1 MNNTNNNALELG
13 TILQGKAYTYTI
25 QKILGQGTFGI
36 TYLATTKVKV
46 AGALGELE
54 TTMQVAI
61 KEFFMKEINGRED
74 NTVTSG
80 SKGGIYDKYK
90 KKFAR
95 EAENLS
101 KLHHPNI
108 VKVLEYFETNN
119 TVYYAMEYVEGGN
132 LDAYIAQHNGLPE
145 AECVKYAQQIGS
157 ALSYMHA
164 HKMLHLD
171 LKPGNVMLRPNK
183 DAVLI
188 DFGLSKQ
195 YDDNG
200 NPETSTTIG
209 GGTPGYA
216 PIEQSDYHEG
226 KGFPVTM
233 DVYALGATMFKMLTG
248 VRPPEASVI
257 LNDGFPAYELQKH
270 QVSDVLIACVAKA
283 MSALKKDRPQSVEAL
298 LTSLGSEETSLNLN
312 GNEDTIKADKDIV
325 RPAKADTN
333 PTPTQNSSKNKI
345 YIASGVAAVLII
357 AGIIAS
363 NLENKSDTE
372 GDATLTG
379 WALSGDSLAST
390 NENNATLS
398 DILVDSI
405 RENTHQEETI
415 ALPEKPHKEPETTV
429 QQSIA
434 TESNVGSQR
443 QRETT
448 EEVITLKPNESFDY
462 IGKYEDGLAVVRHKN
477 KYGFINTSKEI
488 VIPIKYDAV
497 GGNWDYNNERT
508 TWRSY
513 YLMPVCQN
521 GKWGMINRT
530 GKVIIPII
538 YDDIDYTVYRDD
550 ELYWV
555 KKGNL
560 YGCVNSSGEIVIP
573 ITYQNKIEFYNG
585 QPARAKKNNKWGFI
599 NEKNE
604 ILVPFIYDSTRGF
617 SWDNKLAQVSS
628 KGKYGF
634 IDKKGNIQI
643 PLQFDF
649 AHDFSGGLAG
659 VIQDNKL
666 GFINERGILVI
677 PYKYEVIMAHDGN
690 GKAIWWSWF
699 TRGGA
704 AIVKLNGKW
713 GLINKKGQNLT
724 PFIYDDIESVS
735 TNGFFDVTK
744 DGKTVYLDYKGLTYP
759 NEEKRRKT
767 YFK

>member
-226 KGFPVTM
+226 KSFPVTM
-233 DVYALGATMFKMLTG
+233 DVYALGATMYKMLTG
-248 VRPPEASVI
+248 VRAPEASAI

-270 QVSDVLIACVAKA
+270 QVSDEMIAHIAKA
-283 MSALKKDRPQSVEAL
+283 MSALKKDRPQSVEAF
-298 LTSLGSEETSLNLN
+298 LTSLGGEETSLNLN
-312 GNEDTIKADKDIV
+312 GNEDTIKPDKDIV
-325 RPAKADTN
+325 RPAKPIAN
-333 PTPTQNSSKNKI
+333 PTPAQNSSKNKI

-357 AGIIAS
+357 AGIITYMVS
-363 NLENKSDTE
+363 KRQSDTVE
-372 GDATLTG
+372 DISLTEWLPTNDSLQTSVMNDTASITTHVAQQTETTSSQPPKEENPVRENVSKPEATTPNPPTNTARKNEAKPDAKKITQLAEQGDAEAQYELG
-379 WALSGDSLAST
+379 RMYFLGKGMPR
-390 NENNATLS
+390 NATK
-398 DILVDSI
+398 
-405 RENTHQEETI
+405 
-415 ALPEKPHKEPETTV
+415 ALEWYQKAAE
-429 QQSIA
+429 QGNALAQ
-434 TESNVGSQR
+434 
-443 QRETT
+443 
-448 EEVITLKPNESFDY
+448 NE
-462 IGKYEDGLAVVRHKN
+462 L
-477 KYGFINTSKEI
+477 
-488 VIPIKYDAV
+488 
-497 GGNWDYNNERT
+497 
-508 TWRSY
+508 
-513 YLMPVCQN
+513 
-521 GKWGMINRT
+521 
-530 GKVIIPII
+530 
-538 YDDIDYTVYRDD
+538 
-550 ELYWV
+550 
-555 KKGNL
+555 GNL
-560 YGCVNSSGEIVIP
+560 YSKGVLVKQNIFEAAKWYQKAAEQGIANAQYNIGYLYDWGQGGLSQNRVEAIKWYKKASGQGNGEASLRLGAMYMYAVGVEKDEKEAIVWYKKAAEQGNKEAQYQLGYINYYKQKNYVEAEKWFRKAAEQGDKNSMFYLGLMYQYGESGIP
-573 ITYQNKIEFYNG
+573 EDKAEAIKWYRKAAELGDET
-585 QPARAKKNNKWGFI
+585 AKKN
-599 NEKNE
+599 
-604 ILVPFIYDSTRGF
+604 LQ
-617 SWDNKLAQVSS
+617 KLES
-628 KGKYGF
+628 K
-634 IDKKGNIQI
+634 
-643 PLQFDF
+643 
-649 AHDFSGGLAG
+649 
-659 VIQDNKL
+659 
-666 GFINERGILVI
+666 
-677 PYKYEVIMAHDGN
+677 
-690 GKAIWWSWF
+690 
-699 TRGGA
+699 
-704 AIVKLNGKW
+704 
-713 GLINKKGQNLT
+713 
-724 PFIYDDIESVS
+724 
-735 TNGFFDVTK
+735 
-744 DGKTVYLDYKGLTYP
+744 
-759 NEEKRRKT
+759 
-767 YFK
+767 

>member
-226 KGFPVTM
+226 KSFPVTM
-233 DVYALGATMFKMLTG
+233 DVYALGATMYKMLTG
-248 VRPPEASVI
+248 VRAPEASAI

-270 QVSDVLIACVAKA
+270 QVSDEMIAHIAKA
-283 MSALKKDRPQSVEAL
+283 MSALKKDRPQSVEAF
-298 LTSLGSEETSLNLN
+298 LTSLGGEETSLNLN
-312 GNEDTIKADKDIV
+312 GNEDTIKPDKDIV
-325 RPAKADTN
+325 RPAKPIAN
-333 PTPTQNSSKNKI
+333 PTPAQNSSKNKI

-357 AGIIAS
+357 AGIITYMVS
-363 NLENKSDTE
+363 KRQSDTVE
-372 GDATLTG
+372 DISLTEWLPTNDSLQTSVMNDTASITTHVAQQTETTSSQPPKEENPVRENVSKPEATTPNPPTNTARKNEAKPDAKKITQLAEQGDAEAQYELG
-379 WALSGDSLAST
+379 RMYFLGKGMPR
-390 NENNATLS
+390 NATKALEWYQKAAEQGNKEAQYQLGYINYYKQKNYVEAEKWFRKAAEQGDKNS
-398 DILVDSI
+398 MFYLGLMYQYGESGIPEDKAEAIKWYRKAAELGD
-405 RENTHQEETI
+405 ET
-415 ALPEKPHKEPETTV
+415 
-429 QQSIA
+429 
-434 TESNVGSQR
+434 
-443 QRETT
+443 
-448 EEVITLKPNESFDY
+448 
-462 IGKYEDGLAVVRHKN
+462 
-477 KYGFINTSKEI
+477 
-488 VIPIKYDAV
+488 
-497 GGNWDYNNERT
+497 
-508 TWRSY
+508 
-513 YLMPVCQN
+513 
-521 GKWGMINRT
+521 
-530 GKVIIPII
+530 
-538 YDDIDYTVYRDD
+538 
-550 ELYWV
+550 
-555 KKGNL
+555 
-560 YGCVNSSGEIVIP
+560 
-573 ITYQNKIEFYNG
+573 
-585 QPARAKKNNKWGFI
+585 AKKN
-599 NEKNE
+599 
-604 ILVPFIYDSTRGF
+604 LQ
-617 SWDNKLAQVSS
+617 KLES
-628 KGKYGF
+628 K
-634 IDKKGNIQI
+634 
-643 PLQFDF
+643 
-649 AHDFSGGLAG
+649 
-659 VIQDNKL
+659 
-666 GFINERGILVI
+666 
-677 PYKYEVIMAHDGN
+677 
-690 GKAIWWSWF
+690 
-699 TRGGA
+699 
-704 AIVKLNGKW
+704 
-713 GLINKKGQNLT
+713 
-724 PFIYDDIESVS
+724 
-735 TNGFFDVTK
+735 
-744 DGKTVYLDYKGLTYP
+744 
-759 NEEKRRKT
+759 
-767 YFK
+767 